1 MNINTGVPKFRNPPP
16 PPPRKL
22 VKIDV
27 KAGNMSFGQRIE
39 LGKIMASEADE
50 VGKFEKVFLCLH
62 NFTPKEKDYLSLV
75 DYFKEIVV
83 GLKFWI
89 ETEATMLVY
98 EPTPEEKR
106 AGVKELMQN
115 IGEFGTIKALAKAYS
130 IDPDEVLKWK
140 YAKVFG
146 ILYTDLEESKF
157 QTRYN
162 KVIEDKFKRS

>member
-1 MNINTGVPKFRNPPP
+1 MKVIAAKNEGKQSVKNII
-16 PPPRKL
+16 L
-22 VKIDV
+22 SKIDI
-27 KAGNMSFGQRIE
+27 KAGNMTFGQRIE
-39 LGKIMASEADE
+39 LGKVLASEGNE
-50 VGKFEKVFLCLH
+50 VEKFKKVFVCLH
-62 NFTPKEKDYLSLV
+62 SFTPKEKEYLSLV
-75 DYFKEIVV
+75 DYFKEIVI

-89 ETEATMLVY
+89 DTEATMLAY

-106 AGVKELMQN
+106 AGVKELALK

-130 IDPDEVLKWK
+130 TDPDEILLWK